1 MGLGGLQDG
10 VDDGGDGDGGHT
22 AEVDGAGA
30 AEAGRAGRVCGED
43 VVPSVAGQSGGG
55 EFGRGAAEGDDD
67 RGAQGGS
74 DVHGAGVIGQENTR

>member
-1 MGLGGLQDG
+1 MDG
-10 VDDGGDGDGGHT
+10 FEEGIYDGGDRDGGHA

-30 AEAGRAGRVCGED
+30 AEAGRAGGAGGED
-43 VVPSVAGQSGGG
+43 MEARVAGQSWGG

-74 DVHGAGVIGQENTR
+74 DVHGAGVIGHENAG